1 MVLTHFESFGMRAVQ
16 MTWVGKVEKR
26 PADDEIANNRGDIWW
41 DETNLWMTK
50 ANILLI
56 LIF

>member
-26 PADDEIANNRGDIWW
+26 PADDEIANNRGDIW
-41 DETNLWMTK
+41 
-50 ANILLI
+50 
-56 LIF
+56 